1 MLNIMITG
9 IGGQGTVL
17 AAKLL
22 AQAAEARG
30 WRVRTAET
38 IGMAQR
44 GGTVVSHVR
53 LANAGETRINSP
65 LIAHSEADLIIAFE
79 PAEAVRCLPYLRAGG
94 TLVSA
99 TSAVQ
104 PVTAALSRE
113 AYSAE
118 PFLEY
123 LRRAVPGCL
132 LVNDSELIEQID
144 SPKAL
149 NVALLASA
157 VAVADLGISI
167 DELRQAVRATVR
179 PQFAQLNNR
188 AIDAALQ
195 ALASTAGTDDSVPST
210 TDL

>member
-9 IGGQGTVL
+9 VGGQGTVL

-22 AQAAEARG
+22 AQAAEARN

-44 GGTVVSHVR
+44 GGSVVSHVR
-53 LANAGETRINSP
+53 LANQGESCIDAP
-65 LIAHSEADLIIAFE
+65 LIARGEADLIIAFE
-79 PAEAVRCLPYLRAGG
+79 PAEAVRCLGYLRPGG
-94 TLVSA
+94 ALVSA
-99 TSAVQ
+99 TSSVQ

-118 PFLEY
+118 PFLDY
-123 LRRAVPGCL
+123 LKQAVPGCL
-132 LVNDSELIEQID
+132 LVDNAALIEQIG

-157 VAVADLGISI
+157 IAISDLGITVEELRDAMHASVRSQFIALNDRAIDVAVASIS
-167 DELRQAVRATVR
+167 AY
-179 PQFAQLNNR
+179 
-188 AIDAALQ
+188 
-195 ALASTAGTDDSVPST
+195 ASR
-210 TDL
+210 